1 MVEDWRAGKEEKYE
15 VVGKLEEGRMLEQAM
30 VVAMEMGKAEEWVQ
44 QEVESEGETKE
55 KEEETVLVMAVRV
68 EETAVCRSR
77 VFGRRFALLLP
88 DAKPCTAACGP
99 ARWRESC
106 VHPV

>member
-1 MVEDWRAGKEEKYE
+1 M
-15 VVGKLEEGRMLEQAM
+15 VGKLEEGRMQAM

-44 QEVESEGETKE
+44 QEVESEEDA
-55 KEEETVLVMAVRV
+55 VLVMAVRL
-68 EETAVCRSR
+68 EETEVCRSQ
-77 VFGRRFALLLP
+77 FLGRPFALFLP
-88 DAKPCTAACGP
+88 YAKPYTAACGP